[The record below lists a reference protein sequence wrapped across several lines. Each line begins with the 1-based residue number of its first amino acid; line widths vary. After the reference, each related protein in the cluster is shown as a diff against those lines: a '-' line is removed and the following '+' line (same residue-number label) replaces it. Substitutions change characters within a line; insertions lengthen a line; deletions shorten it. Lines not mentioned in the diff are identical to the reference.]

1 MHIAVCDDNVADR
14 KQFERLIRRE
24 ADRRATEEVVLFANF
39 FGNADA
45 LLSNPMQYD
54 IFYLDLCKTPGTDAA
69 DVVRALVEKGI
80 RVPVVMC
87 CSDVNYRQLSLPGEV
102 LFLDKPIR
110 PEELSSTID
119 RALAISSQTAS
130 RIELRDENNTYY
142 VTEDEI
148 LYAIQDGLLIDIF
161 LADGRVIHTLDSA
174 INLFSQLE
182 TFPSFLVPTPK
193 VLINGRHISGFKFH
207 RVVMSDGRV
216 LRIASECLAY
226 AREMYSLYH
235 NAEDTC
241 R

>member
-24 ADRRATEEVVLFANF
+24 ADRRAAQEVVLFANF

-54 IFYLDLCKTPGTDAA
+54 IFYIDLCRTPGTDAA
-69 DVVRALVEKGI
+69 EVVRALVQKGI
-80 RVPVVMC
+80 QVPVVMC
-87 CSDVNYRQLSLPGEV
+87 CSEIDYRQLSLPGEV
-102 LFLDKPIR
+102 LFLVKPIR
-110 PEELSSTID
+110 QEELSSTIGH
-119 RALAISSQTAS
+119 ALEISMQAVS

-142 VTEDEI
+142 VTEEEI
-148 LYAIQDGLLIDIF
+148 LYAIQDGLMIDIF
-161 LADGRVIHTLDSA
+161 LSDGRVIHTLDNA

-182 TFPSFLVPTPK
+182 AFPSFLVPTPK

-216 LRIASECLAY
+216 LKIASECLAY
-226 AREMYSLYH
+226 AREMYSAYH
-235 NAEDTC
+235 H
-241 R
+241 

>member
-24 ADRRATEEVVLFANF
+24 ADRRAAQEVVLFANF

-54 IFYLDLCKTPGTDAA
+54 IFYIDLCRTPGTDAA
-69 DVVRALVEKGI
+69 EVVRALVQKGI
-80 RVPVVMC
+80 QVPVVMC
-87 CSDVNYRQLSLPGEV
+87 CSEIDYRQLSLPGEV

-110 PEELSSTID
+110 QEELSSTIGH
-119 RALAISSQTAS
+119 ALEISMQAVS

-142 VTEDEI
+142 VTEEEI
-148 LYAIQDGLLIDIF
+148 LYAIQDGLMIDIF
-161 LADGRVIHTLDSA
+161 LSDGRVIHTLDNA

-182 TFPSFLVPTPK
+182 AFPSFLVPTPK

-216 LRIASECLAY
+216 LKIASECLAY
-226 AREMYSLYH
+226 AREMYSAYH
-235 NAEDTC
+235 H
-241 R
+241 

>member
-24 ADRRATEEVVLFANF
+24 ADRRAADEVVLFANF
-39 FGNADA
+39 FGNANA

-54 IFYLDLCKTPGTDAA
+54 IFYIDLCQTPETDAA
-69 DVVRALVEKGI
+69 EVVRALVKKGI
-80 RVPVVMC
+80 QVPVVMC
-87 CSDVNYRQLSLPGEV
+87 CSGINYHLLSLPGEI

-110 PEELSSTID
+110 PEELSSTLD
-119 RALAISSQTAS
+119 RALEVSVHAAS

-161 LADGRVIHTLDSA
+161 LSDGRVIHTLDNA

-207 RVVMSDGRV
+207 RVIMSDGRV
-216 LRIASECLAY
+216 LKIASECLPY
-226 AREMYSLYH
+226 AREMYSIYH
-235 NAEDTC
+235 NTEDTC